1 MLITRRVISLCLWC
15 YDWQVTEKD
24 TNIYLMNCWL
34 QKTEMQAVVELPK
47 NASIG
52 AGFQL
57 LVGLAEI
64 HAPRM
69 WVEELPGKDSQ
80 VSTMVCKVMGHTC
93 TCTVVI
99 QQIFI
104 QLIGKWHSN
113 HVYNSIWNLEREPFA
128 LTCTRDYTN
137 TLVFVKPPSS
147 IGDSYLSR

>member
-1 MLITRRVISLCLWC
+1 
-15 YDWQVTEKD
+15 
-24 TNIYLMNCWL
+24 
-34 QKTEMQAVVELPK
+34 MQAVVELPK

-80 VSTMVCKVMGHTC
+80 VSTLVCKVTGDTC

-104 QLIGKWHSN
+104 QLIGK
-113 HVYNSIWNLEREPFA
+113 
-128 LTCTRDYTN
+128 
-137 TLVFVKPPSS
+137 
-147 IGDSYLSR
+147 